1 MMRRILTGMFVVFIL
16 ESCATL
22 DKKETDF
29 YDIEI
34 EQFSSSIQLLLS
46 NQDFLKKEVLKV
58 NAKRPSIQR
67 IISEAD
73 TLWLKGDIKM
83 ANFELERGL
92 RISKDESAIYLRL
105 SHLRL
110 EQGLIKESRAFA
122 SRGLLNDGIS
132 AWEILLLSIYSDG
145 N

>member
-1 MMRRILTGMFVVFIL
+1 MVIRILIGMFVVFIL
-16 ESCATL
+16 ENCATL

-67 IISEAD
+67 IISGAD

-83 ANFELERGL
+83 ANLELERGL

>member
-1 MMRRILTGMFVVFIL
+1 MVIRILIGMFVVFIL

-73 TLWLKGDIKM
+73 T
-83 ANFELERGL
+83 
-92 RISKDESAIYLRL
+92 
-105 SHLRL
+105 
-110 EQGLIKESRAFA
+110 
-122 SRGLLNDGIS
+122 
-132 AWEILLLSIYSDG
+132 
-145 N
+145 

>member
-1 MMRRILTGMFVVFIL
+1 MVIRILIGMFVVFIL
-16 ESCATL
+16 ENCATL

-83 ANFELERGL
+83 ANLELERGL

>member
-1 MMRRILTGMFVVFIL
+1 MVIRILIGMFVVFIL

-22 DKKETDF
+22 DKKERDF

-46 NQDFLKKEVLKV
+46 DQDFLKKEVLKV